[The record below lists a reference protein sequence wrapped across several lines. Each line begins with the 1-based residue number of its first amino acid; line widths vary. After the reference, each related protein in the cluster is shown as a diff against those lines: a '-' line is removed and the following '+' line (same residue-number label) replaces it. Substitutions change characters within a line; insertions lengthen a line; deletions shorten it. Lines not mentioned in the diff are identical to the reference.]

1 MPQLLIKIKDKIAK
15 PLNNCVICDNSDYT
29 VKFIFD
35 EEWEKEPLRIARF
48 IWNKQYVDVQFTGD
62 TCEVPV
68 VSKTN
73 NLAIGVY
80 AGDLRTT
87 TPAILACHMSILSED
102 VIEHSVTPSEYE
114 EIMKLLNAQ
123 ATDIAALKA
132 ADKRIWTQIDNTDKK
147 ASLAQGKANQAY
159 SMADDALTATRTN
172 ATNINTLKTDVNT
185 LKAADTSLGTRI
197 DNVDSKATAAKT
209 KAEEGVAKADEAL
222 TATRTNANK
231 INTLETN
238 VNALKAVDTSLSTR
252 IDSVN
257 KTASAAKV
265 KAEEGVTKADSALA
279 RNIFTDEEKTKL
291 ANITNPIII
300 KGRVDTVN
308 DLPTEAVIGWF
319 YFVGLESAS
328 SYKEY
333 CYSENGW
340 EYIGLSQE
348 GVDLSNYYTKEQ
360 VDTTVNALK
369 AVDTSLGKR
378 IDSVDTKASTAKT
391 KAEEGVAKADN
402 ALAATRTN
410 ATKINSL
417 QTDVNTLSTDVTALK
432 AVDTSLG
439 KRIDNVDSK
448 ASAAKTKAEEGV
460 AKADDAL
467 TKASSNTTSINS
479 LETDVNALRAV
490 DTSLSTRIDSVDT
503 KASTAKTKAEE
514 GVAKAD
520 NALAATR
527 TNATKIKA
535 HTNDIAINR
544 TTLGYQ
550 CKNLLKNTATTT
562 TINGVTFTVNSDG
575 SVTVNGTNT
584 SSSTSANFEI
594 CGFKNYGTGKL
605 TASLNSTD
613 SNLYM
618 SVFDKSWTGIGFVC
632 DEEVTWDNNN
642 NKERLARLV
651 VKPGATI
658 NNVTVYPMIRYAD
671 ITDDTYEPY
680 KENIDERLIQ
690 NKSDIAV
697 NKSTLG
703 YQCKNLLPFPKS
715 ISKGGITFTCDEN
728 GYMTASNTTSDA
740 RQWGAY
746 NSQYNVKL
754 KPGKYILSFVSASVC
769 TNAYGNIMV
778 LKANDEKIADI
789 GQTNYY
795 NKTSGAVE
803 FTIDTEQTLYIM
815 SKIFDGKTAIMLR
828 YADITDSTY
837 EPYKESVDERL
848 IKNKSDIA
856 VNKTTLGYQCK
867 NLLKLTLTTTT
878 VSGITFTVNDD
889 YSITLNGTATAI
901 IWLQVGYT
909 KGEHFRKEKLIF
921 TGNPSGTGSGN
932 GLEAWYMNSTTGNK
946 YISIANGNILTES
959 EYDSSG
965 VIVYEFHIDKG
976 RTYNNVTYYPM
987 LRYAD
992 ITDSTYE
999 PYQPSLIDRCLLKD
1013 TAGINLGH
1021 VQNSSITIDNL
1032 SSYTALWVNV
1042 SGGVSGINFMT
1053 NLIVPVAYLAKS
1065 TSNRVQL
1072 AGGIPS
1078 SAYIVSGGPVAA
1090 KDMNGYITAKV
1101 NGNTLDLTISDGTIG
1116 GIEVIS
1122 LM

>member
-35 EEWEKEPLRIARF
+35 EEWEREPLRIARF

-147 ASLAQGKANQAY
+147 ASLAQGKADQAY

-172 ATNINTLKTDVNT
+172 ATNINTLKTDVNA
-185 LKAADTSLGTRI
+185 LKAADTSLSTRI
-197 DNVDSKATAAKT
+197 DNVDSKANAAKT
-209 KAEEGVAKADEAL
+209 KAEEGVA
-222 TATRTNANK
+222 
-231 INTLETN
+231 
-238 VNALKAVDTSLSTR
+238 
-252 IDSVN
+252 
-257 KTASAAKV
+257 
-265 KAEEGVTKADSALA
+265 KADSALA

-360 VDTTVNALK
+360 VDTTVNTLQ
-369 AVDTSLGKR
+369 AVDTSLGTR
-378 IDSVDTKASTAKT
+378 IDNVDSKASAAKV
-391 KAEEGVAKADN
+391 KAEEGVAKADD
-402 ALAATRTN
+402 ALTKASSNTTN
-410 ATKINSL
+410 INSL
-417 QTDVNTLSTDVTALK
+417 QTDVNTLNTDVNALR

-439 KRIDNVDSK
+439 KRIDNVDTK
-448 ASAAKTKAEEGV
+448 ASTAKTKAEEGV

-467 TKASSNTTSINS
+467 TKASSNTTDINS
-479 LETDVNALRAV
+479 LKTDVNALRAV
-490 DTSLSTRIDSVDT
+490 DTSLGTRIDSVDS
-503 KASTAKTKAEE
+503 KASAAKTKAEE

-527 TNATKIKA
+527 TNANKIKA
-535 HTNDIAINR
+535 HASDIAINR
-544 TTLGYQ
+544 TTLGTQ
-550 CKNLLKNTATTT
+550 CKNLLKNNAVTQTV
-562 TINGVTFTVNSDG
+562 NGVTFTVNSDG

-584 SSSTSANFEI
+584 SSSTGANFEL

-618 SVFDKSWTGIGFVC
+618 SVFDKNWVGVGIIC
-632 DEEVTWDNNN
+632 DNEITWDNG
-642 NKERLARLV
+642 NKERLVRLV

-680 KENIDERLIQ
+680 SDNIDTRISQ
-690 NKSDIAV
+690 SSSNIAV

-703 YQCKNLLPFPKS
+703 YVKKNLLKNNAVTQTVSGVTFTINDDKS
-715 ISKGGITFTCDEN
+715 ITVNGTATAQISFVINNKVGLGIGN
-728 GYMTASNTTSDA
+728 
-740 RQWGAY
+740 
-746 NSQYNVKL
+746 
-754 KPGKYILSFVSASVC
+754 YILTGCPSGGSWNTFYLTAYASSAWLSAPDFGSGC
-769 TNAYGNIMV
+769 
-778 LKANDEKIADI
+778 KIE
-789 GQTNYY
+789 
-795 NKTSGAVE
+795 NKTVTQVVISIASG
-803 FTIDTEQTLYIM
+803 Y
-815 SKIFDGKTAIMLR
+815 TANNLTFKPMLC
-828 YADITDSTY
+828 YADITDDTY
-837 EPYKESVDERL
+837 EPYKENIDERL
-848 IKNKSDIA
+848 IKTKSDIA
-856 VNKTTLGYQCK
+856 INKSTLGYQSK
-867 NLLKLTLTTTT
+867 NLLKIVPRTITSGGVTCVIDDDGIVT
-878 VSGITFTVNDD
+878 V
-889 YSITLNGTATAI
+889 NGTASETVFI
-901 IWLQVGYT
+901 NIRSNISLDETLEYTLTGTYDNSSYGYIYYQLAET
-909 KGEHFRKEKLIF
+909 
-921 TGNPSGTGSGN
+921 TGSDNRYNDFGN
-932 GLEAWYMNSTTGNK
+932 GVT
-946 YISIANGNILTES
+946 
-959 EYDSSG
+959 
-965 VIVYEFHIDKG
+965 FKG
-976 RTYNNVTYYPM
+976 TYGSVSLRIPVGTVLNNVKYYPM

-992 ITDSTYE
+992 IQDDTYE
-999 PYQPSLIDRCLLKD
+999 PYQPSLVERCLLKD

-1021 VQNSSITIDNL
+1021 AQSSSITIDNL
-1032 SSYTALWVNV
+1032 ASYTALWVNV
-1042 SGGVSGINFMT
+1042 SGGVSGINFQT

-1078 SAYIVSGGPVAA
+1078 SAYTTSEGVLAA
-1090 KDMNGYITAKV
+1090 KYMDGTITAKV

-1116 GIEVIS
+1116 AIEVIS
-1122 LM
+1122 LI

>member
-209 KAEEGVAKADEAL
+209 KAEEGIAKADEAL

-378 IDSVDTKASTAKT
+378 IDSVDSKASTAKT

-402 ALAATRTN
+402 ALAAAGTN
-410 ATKINSL
+410 ATNINSL

-550 CKNLLKNTATTT
+550 CKNLLKNNAVTKTVSGVTFTINDDKSITVNGTATAQISFIINDKVGLGIGNYILTGCPSEGSWNTFYLTAYASSAWLSAPDFGSGCKIENKTVTQIVISIASGYTANNLTFKPMLRDADITDDTYEPYKESVDERLIQNKSDIAVNKSTLGYQCKNLLKNTATTT

-584 SSSTSANFEI
+584 SSSTGANFEI

-618 SVFDKSWTGIGFVC
+618 SVFDNSWVGIGFVC
-632 DEEVTWDNNN
+632 DEEITWDNNN

-690 NKSDIAV
+690 NKSDIAL

-703 YQCKNLLPFPKS
+703 YQRKNLLPFPKS
-715 ISKGGITFTCDEN
+715 ISKGGITFTYDEN

-740 RQWGAY
+740 RQWTAY

-837 EPYKESVDERL
+837 EPY
-848 IKNKSDIA
+848 
-856 VNKTTLGYQCK
+856 
-867 NLLKLTLTTTT
+867 
-878 VSGITFTVNDD
+878 
-889 YSITLNGTATAI
+889 
-901 IWLQVGYT
+901 
-909 KGEHFRKEKLIF
+909 
-921 TGNPSGTGSGN
+921 
-932 GLEAWYMNSTTGNK
+932 
-946 YISIANGNILTES
+946 
-959 EYDSSG
+959 
-965 VIVYEFHIDKG
+965 
-976 RTYNNVTYYPM
+976 
-987 LRYAD
+987 
-992 ITDSTYE
+992 
-999 PYQPSLIDRCLLKD
+999 QPSLIDRCLLKD

-1042 SGGVSGINFMT
+1042 SGGVSGINFTT